1 MLLAMAARQIGAIC
15 GRMANCCKA
24 MHRSNISDTSSSQH
38 GSEPAPSPI
47 PVDISVATY
56 RVNRR
61 EKLHLLE
68 SLVALQI
75 MDFQRQI
82 NTIKSRYRNRP
93 NKGQVEALSEAENY
107 VKLAQVSLSS
117 DDR

>member
-1 MLLAMAARQIGAIC
+1 
-15 GRMANCCKA
+15 
-24 MHRSNISDTSSSQH
+24 MHRSNPSDTSSSQH

-61 EKLHLLE
+61 ERLHLLG

-93 NKGQVEALSEAENY
+93 NKGQVEALNEAENY

-117 DDR
+117 DHR

>member
-15 GRMANCCKA
+15 GRMANCCKT
-24 MHRSNISDTSSSQH
+24 MHSGSLGDTSSSQRRN
-38 GSEPAPSPI
+38 EPATSPV
-47 PVDISVATY
+47 PVDISVASY

-61 EKLHLLE
+61 ERLHLLG

-93 NKGQVEALSEAENY
+93 IKGQAEALSEAENY

-117 DDR
+117 NS